1 MSGEKSQL
9 MEFAKNE
16 GRDKIV
22 IWGTGKPT
30 REFLYVEDAAEG
42 ILLATEKYN
51 KSEPVNLGAGF
62 EISIK
67 ELLDLIVKLTGYV
80 GKIVWDNS
88 KPDGQLRRMLDTSKA
103 EREFGFI
110 ARMDFETGLRETVKW
125 YQSYQMAG
133 FPKNNSF

>member
-1 MSGEKSQL
+1 
-9 MEFAKNE
+9 
-16 GRDKIV
+16 
-22 IWGTGKPT
+22 
-30 REFLYVEDAAEG
+30 
-42 ILLATEKYN
+42 LATEKYN

-88 KPDGQLRRMLDTSKA
+88 KPDGQPRRMLDISRANK
-103 EREFGFI
+103 EFGFD
-110 ARMDFETGLRETVKW
+110 ARTGFDKGLRETVKW